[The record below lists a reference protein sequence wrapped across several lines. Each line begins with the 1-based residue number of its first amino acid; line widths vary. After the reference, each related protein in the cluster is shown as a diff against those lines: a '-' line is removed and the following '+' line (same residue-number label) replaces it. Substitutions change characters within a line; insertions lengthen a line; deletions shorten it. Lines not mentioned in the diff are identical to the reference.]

1 MNEQIFNIFG
11 YAASANAC
19 LMMIPQLYLTVK
31 KKSFEDLSI
40 KMIVMN
46 LFTQMLFFPYSTH
59 FHLYPLIIVNT
70 ILSSCDVVIL
80 SFYFYYRKTNVDE
93 LAKELLD
100 DVFVNSDRV

>member
-59 FHLYPLIIVNT
+59 FNLYPLIIVNT

-80 SFYFYYRKTNVDE
+80 SFYFYYRKRNVDE

>member
-1 MNEQIFNIFG
+1 MNEQIFTIFG

-19 LMMIPQLYLTVK
+19 LMMFPQLYLTIK

-40 KMIVMN
+40 KMILMN

-70 ILSSCDVVIL
+70 ILSTCDVVIL
-80 SFYFYYRKTNVDE
+80 FFYFYYRKTNADE
-93 LAKELLD
+93 LAKELLN
-100 DVFVNSDRV
+100 DVFVTSDRV